1 MIRSRSR
8 FARWLRANSERYL
21 LEDAQA
27 EMARRYLGRP
37 GPAGERGLVPALWR
51 HLFVP
56 VYHRLPPRLRQT
68 AMEAMPGSHRR
79 GWRTPPSRSHTPGI

>member
-1 MIRSRSR
+1 MIRTRSR
-8 FARWLRANSERYL
+8 FARWLRSNSERYL
-21 LEDAQA
+21 MEDAQA

-37 GPAGERGLVPALWR
+37 GPSVERGLVPALWR

-56 VYHRLPPRLRQT
+56 AYHRLPPRLRQSV
-68 AMEAMPGSHRR
+68 MEAMPGSHRR